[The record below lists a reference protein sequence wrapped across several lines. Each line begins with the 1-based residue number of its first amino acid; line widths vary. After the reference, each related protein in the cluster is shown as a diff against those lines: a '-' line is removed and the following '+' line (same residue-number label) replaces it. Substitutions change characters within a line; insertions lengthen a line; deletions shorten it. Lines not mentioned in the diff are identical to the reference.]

1 MQIQYRGDGR
11 ASASGRHERRR
22 NTTNQNSWSGE
33 DMIGFLGFLALVIA
47 VVFWLI
53 SLYNNL
59 VDLRNRFKNAFS
71 QIDVQL
77 KRRYDLIPNLV
88 ETAKAYMA
96 HERETLEAVIAAR
109 NSAVQASQ
117 RAAADPADGGALRDL
132 AAAESTLAG
141 GLGKLFAL
149 SESYPDLKANQNMMQ
164 LSEELTS
171 TENKVSFAR
180 QAFNDAV
187 TGYNTAIQKFPDSI
201 IAGSFGFLH
210 AELLKATES
219 EAERSAV
226 QVKF

>member
-1 MQIQYRGDGR
+1 MV
-11 ASASGRHERRR
+11 
-22 NTTNQNSWSGE
+22 
-33 DMIGFLGFLALVIA
+33 GFLLFLAAIVAFII
-47 VVFWLI
+47 WLI
-53 SLYNNL
+53 ALYNGL
-59 VDLRNRFKNAFS
+59 IDLRNRFKNAFS

-109 NSAVQASQ
+109 NKALSASDK
-117 RAAADPADGGALRDL
+117 AAANPADAGALRDL
-132 AAAESTLAG
+132 MAAESTLAG

-171 TENKVSFAR
+171 TENKVAFAR

-187 TGYNTAIQKFPDSI
+187 TGYNTEIEKFPGNM
-201 IAGSFGFLH
+201 IAGTFGFVR

-219 EAERSAV
+219 EAERKAV
-226 QVKF
+226 TVKF